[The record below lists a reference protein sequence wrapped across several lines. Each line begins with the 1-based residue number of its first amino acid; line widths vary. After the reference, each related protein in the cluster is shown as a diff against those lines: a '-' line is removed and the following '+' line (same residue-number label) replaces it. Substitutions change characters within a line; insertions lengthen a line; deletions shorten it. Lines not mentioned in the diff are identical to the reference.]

1 VRGRSKVARL
11 IKGLNE
17 KLRLERKISLCN
29 LNGLAALVVKQDN
42 PPDGVAPLFTMHF
55 EVDSEGKIRRLST
68 VLAPDKLT
76 ALEQLG
82 YSKPDK

>member
-1 VRGRSKVARL
+1 
-11 IKGLNE
+11 
-17 KLRLERKISLCN
+17 
-29 LNGLAALVVKQDN
+29 
-42 PPDGVAPLFTMHF
+42 MHF

>member
-1 VRGRSKVARL
+1 MRGRSKVARL

-17 KLRLERKISLCN
+17 KLKLERKIFFRN
-29 LNGLAALVVKQDN
+29 LNGLPALVVEQDN
-42 PPDGVAPLFTMHF
+42 PPDGIAPLFTMHF
-55 EVDSEGKIRRLST
+55 EVDSEGKIRRLGT

-82 YSKPDK
+82 YSNSDQ